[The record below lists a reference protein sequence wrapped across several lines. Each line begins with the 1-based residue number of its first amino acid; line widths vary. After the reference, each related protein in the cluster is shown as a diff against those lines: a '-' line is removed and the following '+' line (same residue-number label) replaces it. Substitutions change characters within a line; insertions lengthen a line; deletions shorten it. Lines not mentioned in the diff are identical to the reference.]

1 MSVVLVLLMLLAGCA
16 TGLAQAETA
25 EPAVV
30 RAVARVKVLTRVLA
44 LARGADRPLP
54 TTVWHPA
61 PLTGRH
67 PILLFSHG
75 LGGLP
80 AHFAPLATSWAEA
93 GFVVAAPAY
102 PHTNARVRVDRRDVR
117 NQPAD
122 AAYVLDR
129 VKALDGTPGDDFAG
143 HLDLGR
149 VAAVG
154 FSAGGTTTLGMLRDG
169 HDPALL
175 AAVSVAGRRP
185 LSDFGGTGV
194 PVLFVHG
201 DRDRVVPIGAGRA
214 AFEAVPWAKRFV
226 TVRGA
231 GHGPYLKPGHL
242 EFPRVTGLILTFLRV
257 HLFRD
262 AESSGWTEV
271 PPIRTAEYAG

>member
-1 MSVVLVLLMLLAGCA
+1 MLLMLLAGCA
-16 TGLAQAETA
+16 TGVAEA
-25 EPAVV
+25 EVAESAVV

-61 PLTGRH
+61 VLTGRH

-80 AHFAPLATSWAEA
+80 AHFTPLATTWAEA

-102 PHTNARVRVDRRDVR
+102 PHTNARVRVDRHDIR

-129 VKALDGTPGDDFAG
+129 VKALDGSEGDLFAG
-143 HLDLGR
+143 HLDVGR

-154 FSAGGTTTLGMLRDG
+154 FSAGGTTTLGILRAG

-175 AAVSVAGRRP
+175 AAVSIAGRRP
-185 LSDFGGTGV
+185 LAEFGGTGV

-201 DRDRVVPIGAGRA
+201 DRDKVVPLSAGWA
-214 AFEAVPWAKRFV
+214 VFEAVPWPKRFV
-226 TVRGA
+226 AVPGA
-231 GHGPYLKPGHL
+231 GHGQYLRPGHP
-242 EFPRVTGLILTFLRV
+242 EFPRVAGLILTFLRDR
-257 HLFRD
+257 LD
-262 AESSGWTEV
+262 SPIWSEV
-271 PPIRTAEYAG
+271 PPVRTAEHAG